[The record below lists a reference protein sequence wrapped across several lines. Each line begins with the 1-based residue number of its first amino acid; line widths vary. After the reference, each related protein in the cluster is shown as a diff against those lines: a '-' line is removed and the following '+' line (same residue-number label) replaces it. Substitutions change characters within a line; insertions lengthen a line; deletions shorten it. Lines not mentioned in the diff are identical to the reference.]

1 MPRSRRC
8 RGSAW
13 TGAGGPPDLDAEVH
27 VSGIPVHHPQRPPGQ
42 EHAAA
47 ARHGDRGPDR
57 SHLSVLES
65 AQPKAAAWRF
75 VMKRVWLPTI
85 GTAIATLAA
94 GSLLNISAQS
104 SGTLEGHVKLT

>member
-47 ARHGDRGPDR
+47 ARHGHRGSDCA
-57 SHLSVLES
+57 HLSVLES
-65 AQPKAAAWRF
+65 AQPEAAAWRF
-75 VMKRVWLPTI
+75 VMKRVWLPMI
-85 GTAIATLAA
+85 GSVIATVAA
-94 GSLLNISAQS
+94 GSLLTISAQS
-104 SGTLEGHVKLT
+104 GGTIDGRVK